1 MVGPFV
7 IFSLVSRFF
16 TSVIPFMSKCL
27 QLTVTLKVL
36 MTLVLSFF
44 EDDIFL
50 STAFCLWLMQPCIK
64 NRQMWFSLVM
74 IDSVK

>member
-16 TSVIPFMSKCL
+16 TSVILFMSKCL

-44 EDDIFL
+44 EDDIFFKHCIL
-50 STAFCLWLMQPCIK
+50 LMV
-64 NRQMWFSLVM
+64 NAAMH
-74 IDSVK
+74 